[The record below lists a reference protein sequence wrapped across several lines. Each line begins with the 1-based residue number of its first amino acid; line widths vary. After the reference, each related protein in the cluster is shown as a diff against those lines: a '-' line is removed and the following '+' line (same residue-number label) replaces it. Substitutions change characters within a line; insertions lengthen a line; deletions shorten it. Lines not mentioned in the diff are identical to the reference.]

1 MPTNKIFRDL
11 VDYAIGGGW
20 GQEESFED
28 SMAVKVIRGTDFGNI
43 ASGNYA
49 AIPLR
54 YEGRA
59 KAERRL
65 LRQNDIVLEISGG
78 SRTSNQSTGRT
89 LFVTD
94 EIINRLGGSAIPAS
108 FCRLVRVNE
117 KLIFPRYAYY
127 AMQEM
132 YRSGRASL
140 YEHHST
146 GISNFQFEFFLDQE
160 AVWLPQIDQQ
170 MTIAN
175 ILGAF
180 DDRMQLNRRMCETI
194 EAMATLLFKDWFI
207 DFGPVR
213 AKTEG
218 REPYLDKEIWKLF
231 PDSFDAAGKPTGWD
245 IVSFG
250 SLLEGSIGGD
260 WGKEVPDDEH
270 TQAVCI
276 IRGTDMPAL
285 QAGLVG
291 KVPTRYIKP
300 KKAESRLLK
309 DGDIVIEVSGGS
321 PTQPTGRSIL
331 ITKSILERFPHPV
344 ICASFCRR
352 FRPKSLR
359 HSLLASQHLSYL
371 YSIGGTWA
379 YQNQS
384 TGIANFQ
391 TTHFLE
397 TEKVVWPC
405 DGVMDAFIRLV
416 SLITRRMGDNEN
428 LSLENLRNSLLP
440 KLVTGQISVE
450 DAENQA
456 GLII

>member
-1 MPTNKIFRDL
+1 MPTNKNFRDL
-11 VDYAIGGGW
+11 VEYAIGGGW
-20 GQEESFED
+20 GQEDPFED

-43 ASGNYA
+43 SSGNYS

-54 YEGRA
+54 YEGRT

-65 LRQNDIVLEISGG
+65 LRPNDIILEISGG

-89 LFVTD
+89 LLLTE
-94 EIINRLGGSAIPAS
+94 EIINLLGEFAIPAS

-117 KLIFPRYAYY
+117 QVVFPRYAYY

-160 AVWLPQIDQQ
+160 SVWLPQINQQ
-170 MTIAN
+170 IKIAN

-180 DDRMQLNRRMCETI
+180 DDRIQLNRRMSETI
-194 EAMATLLFKDWFI
+194 VTMAALLFKDWFV

-213 AKTEG
+213 AKAEG
-218 REPYLDKEIWKLF
+218 RAPYLSQDVWSLF
-231 PDSFDAAGKPTGWD
+231 PDSFDADGKPSGWGF
-245 IVSFG
+245 VSYG
-250 SLLEGSIGGD
+250 SLLLGSIGGD

-270 TQAVCI
+270 TQPVCI
-276 IRGTDMPAL
+276 IRGTDMPSL
-285 QAGLVG
+285 QAGSIG
-291 KVPTRYIKP
+291 KVPTRYVKP
-300 KKAESRLLK
+300 KKAEGRLLQE
-309 DGDIVIEVSGGS
+309 GDLVVEVSGGS

-352 FRPKSLR
+352 FRPKSLK

-391 TTHFLE
+391 TTHFLD

-405 DGVMDAFIRLV
+405 DGVIDAFV
-416 SLITRRMGDNEN
+416 RMVDAMTQRMLSNEN
-428 LSLENLRNSLLP
+428 LSLENLRNGLLP
-440 KLVTGQISVE
+440 KLVTGQISVA
-450 DAENQA
+450 DAEKQA
-456 GLII
+456 GLVV